1 MSFISLKTEGQ
12 HVDIWRTSEESC
24 VLTMSFLSLKRE
36 GILLS
41 DMKPGVN
48 TIPSQPEE
56 RREFSEIRS

>member
-12 HVDIWRTSEESC
+12 HMDVWRTSEESC

-41 DMKPGVN
+41 D
-48 TIPSQPEE
+48 ILWSQELTLSLLSLKKDE
-56 RREFSEIRS
+56 SFLR